1 MEQVRREHS
10 LLDTS
15 GGSEGIGGVRK
26 WLVLAN
32 VAVGTF
38 MATLD
43 GSIANVGLPTISETF
58 HVPLA
63 SVQWVV
69 TAYLLTICAL
79 LPTVGKLSDLLGRG
93 RLYNLG
99 FALFAIGSALCAVSG
114 SVGMLIGMRVVQAVG
129 ASFLMANSQ
138 GLVATTF
145 GPRERGRALGMIGT
159 TVSLGTL
166 SGPAFGGLLIE
177 HFGWPAIFWVNV
189 PIGAVAFFAGWR
201 ILPRERGG
209 GREPFD
215 LVGAGMFAV
224 GITGLLFA
232 VSGAEGRGWTSWPT
246 LGGIGASLLVL
257 VLFYLREVH
266 IPHPMLD
273 FSLYRIRMFSTG
285 SAAAFLSFVSLF
297 CVNVMM
303 PFFIQTVMHQSPAV
317 TGYVMA
323 ANPVVM
329 AVTAPL
335 AGWLSDRIGPY
346 VLTTGGLTLNALGF
360 VALNMLSPEVSPWV
374 VAGHLAVFGLGQGLF
389 QSPNNSSIMGS
400 VPRSKVGLAGG
411 LNALTRNLGM
421 VFGISLSVSLFTYR
435 LRVLSGAT
443 DAGPGDIGPVGAGG
457 VVQPSPE
464 VFMDAMH
471 TVFWAA
477 AVTCVL
483 GAVVSSLR
491 GGRRTAGGSAKT
503 AE

>member
-1 MEQVRREHS
+1 MEQVCEGSMIREG
-10 LLDTS
+10 S
-15 GGSEGIGGVRK
+15 GGRAPVPRVHK
-26 WLVLAN
+26 WWVLAN

-43 GSIANVGLPTISETF
+43 GSIVNVGLPTISNTF
-58 HVPLA
+58 HVRLA
-63 SVQWVV
+63 SVQWVI

-79 LPTVGKLSDLLGRG
+79 LPSMGKLSDQLGRG

-99 FALFAIGSALCAVSG
+99 FALFAAGSALCAVSG
-114 SVGMLIGMRVVQAVG
+114 SVEMLIGMRVVQAVG
-129 ASFLMANSQ
+129 ASLLMANSQ

-145 GPRERGRALGMIGT
+145 GSRERGRALGIIGT

-166 SGPAFGGLLIE
+166 SGPAIGGLLIE

-189 PIGAVAFFAGWR
+189 PIGVAAFFAGWR
-201 ILPRERGG
+201 ILPKERS
-209 GREPFD
+209 RVTEPFD
-215 LVGAGMFAV
+215 VPGAAMFAV
-224 GITGLLFA
+224 GITGLLYA
-232 VSGAEGRGWTSWPT
+232 VFGAESRGWTSFPT
-246 LGGIGASLLVL
+246 VGGIVAALVILLF
-257 VLFYLREVH
+257 FYLREVR

-346 VLTTGGLTLNALGF
+346 VLTTGGLALNALGF
-360 VALNMLSPEVSPWV
+360 VALNQLTAEVSPWV
-374 VAGHLAVFGLGQGLF
+374 VAVHLAVFGFGQGLF

-400 VPRSKVGLAGG
+400 VPRAKVGLAGG

-443 DAGPGDIGPVGAGG
+443 GAGPGAVGPVGAGG
-457 VVQPSPE
+457 VAQPSPE
-464 VFMDAMH
+464 VFMGAMH

-477 AVTCVL
+477 AMACAL
-483 GAVVSSLR
+483 GAAVSSLR
-491 GGRRTAGGSAKT
+491 NRPRGEQGSA
-503 AE
+503 